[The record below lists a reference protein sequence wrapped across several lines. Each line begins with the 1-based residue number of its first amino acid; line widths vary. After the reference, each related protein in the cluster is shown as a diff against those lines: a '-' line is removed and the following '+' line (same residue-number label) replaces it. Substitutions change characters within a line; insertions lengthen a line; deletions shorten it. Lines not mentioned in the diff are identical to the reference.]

1 MVENLSMVRSYRALA
16 IFAVLWLAGTAAVV
30 AAGFSVDGY
39 MLRVMR
45 IPLPHPYPLSGVVAT
60 SAALALELAVIY
72 AVLRP
77 ATYDKSWGRALGAV
91 FVAAIAFLLSLVFL
105 MHGAPYWGAYCLVL
119 FCLTAGLVVLFLTS
133 AAMKLHS
140 RRRGLQA

>member
-1 MVENLSMVRSYRALA
+1 MAMSYRAPA
-16 IFAVLWLAGTAAVV
+16 VFALLWLAGTSAVV
-30 AAGFSVDGY
+30 AAGFSVDAY

-45 IPLPHPYPLSGVVAT
+45 IPLPHPYPLSGVVTT
-60 SAALALELAVIY
+60 SVALALELAVIY

-77 ATYDKSWGRALGAV
+77 ATYDKSCGRALGAA

-119 FCLTAGLVVLFLTS
+119 FWLTLGLLVLFLVS
-133 AAMKLHS
+133 AATRIYS
-140 RRRGLQA
+140 GRRGLQT